1 MTLNTLQDIHKNLCH
16 PGVSRLSHFVRTKN
30 LPFSTTDVKRV
41 TSQCKTCSEVKPTFY
56 QPEQGT
62 LIKATQPMERLSMD
76 FKGPLPS
83 STRNKYLLIVVDE
96 YSRFPFAFPCKDMTT
111 STVTQ
116 CLDQIFTLCGT
127 AGFIHSDNG
136 PCFVSQEFKTYLMRR
151 GISSSKS
158 SIYHPVG
165 NGQAER
171 TVQTVWKTIQLAIKK
186 ANLSLTQW
194 EAVLADSLHS
204 IRSLLCT
211 ATNVTSRERF
221 FGFQRRSCTG
231 TSLPSWMTS
240 PGSKVYVKRFVRSC
254 KSEPLV
260 EEAEV
265 IHVNPTYANVRYPN
279 GREVTV
285 LLRDLSP
292 CPVTDNFVSVEDHD
306 ADDVP
311 PPSQQKDVSPADINQ
326 SVSANQED
334 NQNTEASNLPEPVP
348 HELRRSSRS
357 NKGVP
362 PLRYGVNF

>member
-1 MTLNTLQDIHKNLCH
+1 M
-16 PGVSRLSHFVRTKN
+16 
-30 LPFSTTDVKRV
+30 PFSTTDVKRV
-41 TSQCKTCSEVKPTFY
+41 TSQCKTCAEVKLTFY

-76 FKGPLPS
+76 FNGPLPS

-136 PCFVSQEFKTYLMRR
+136 PCFVSQEFKTYLRRR

-171 TVQTVWKTIQLAIKK
+171 TVQTVWKTIQLAMKE
-186 ANLSLTQW
+186 ANLSLMQW

-211 ATNVTSRERF
+211 ATNVTPHERF
-221 FGFQRRSCTG
+221 FGFQRRSCTAHHYRLG
-231 TSLPSWMTS
+231 
-240 PGSKVYVKRFVRSC
+240 
-254 KSEPLV
+254 
-260 EEAEV
+260 
-265 IHVNPTYANVRYPN
+265 
-279 GREVTV
+279 
-285 LLRDLSP
+285 
-292 CPVTDNFVSVEDHD
+292 
-306 ADDVP
+306 
-311 PPSQQKDVSPADINQ
+311 
-326 SVSANQED
+326 
-334 NQNTEASNLPEPVP
+334 
-348 HELRRSSRS
+348 
-357 NKGVP
+357 
-362 PLRYGVNF
+362 